1 MIRRDKKGQKG
12 FTLIE
17 LMIVVVII
25 GILAALAIPRFMRAS
40 TKAKQS
46 EAKQI
51 LKQIYT
57 MERAYRQE
65 KDTYIAYAAVGAGGN
80 MPEIGVEVMN
90 AARYSYTVAAGA
102 GGIATSFLATATAVI
117 NLDDDLTVDTWT
129 INDLGQLV
137 VTIDDAAS

>member
-1 MIRRDKKGQKG
+1 MSSKSKSAG

-25 GILAALAIPRFMRAS
+25 GILAAMAIPRFMRVA

-57 MERAYRQE
+57 MQHAYFTMYE
-65 KDTYIAYAAVGAGGN
+65 SYCLDGVIANSGN
-80 MPEIGVEVMN
+80 PFGFARINVDIQLP
-90 AARYSYTVAAGA
+90 ARYSYRMHLTGPTF
-102 GGIATSFLATATAVI
+102 ICTATA
-117 NLDDDLTVDTWT
+117 NLDDDDTIDTWT
-129 INDLGQLV
+129 IDNNGNLICTV
-137 VTIDDAAS
+137 DDSNL